1 MLQRDLLW
9 FGTPQETEMGRST
22 QRHYINLTYTA
33 REGKGTSN
41 KCSHIEMAPPCSG
54 HSCPWEW
61 SVWPWVPWQRVWA
74 VGPGIPTGWT
84 GAANCRE
91 QGKHFEWRA
100 PKAEPRTS
108 FQGWAAQGAGTPQIP
123 RSLWPMCWQKTFRIL
138 WFGHFNTVCDTAA
151 GDNRDPRSW
160 GLPTYIITPLIMM
173 PLVIHLTKLHLFHCS
188 THLSGSRKLLG
199 NLCHSLPTQTLT
211 GLPSGTVWMLGSVAI
226 LWNSGYRSR
235 GPW

>member
-1 MLQRDLLW
+1 
-9 FGTPQETEMGRST
+9 
-22 QRHYINLTYTA
+22 
-33 REGKGTSN
+33 
-41 KCSHIEMAPPCSG
+41 MAPPCSG

-74 VGPGIPTGWT
+74 AGPGIPTGWT

-138 WFGHFNTVCDTAA
+138 WFGHFNTVTLLLVTTEIQGPEGYPHTLLRPSLWCPSLSISPNCTFSIAALTCLAA
-151 GDNRDPRSW
+151 GSCWGTCATPCPHRHWLVSPRAPCECW
-160 GLPTYIITPLIMM
+160 GQWQSCGIPGTGPGAR
-173 PLVIHLTKLHLFHCS
+173 
-188 THLSGSRKLLG
+188 GS
-199 NLCHSLPTQTLT
+199 
-211 GLPSGTVWMLGSVAI
+211 
-226 LWNSGYRSR
+226 LWKAESHKEG
-235 GPW
+235 